1 MNWDRVEGNW
11 KQLTGNAQKRWG
23 KLTNDHL
30 DVIKGNREILA
41 GKIQEQYG
49 VSKDVAE
56 RQINEWSDTLK
67 DNDLGG
73 SSH

>member
-41 GKIQEQYG
+41 GKIREQYG

-56 RQINEWSDTLK
+56 RQIKEWSDTLK

>member
-11 KQLTGNAQKRWG
+11 KQLTGHVQTRWG

-56 RQINEWSDTLK
+56 RQIKAWSDALK
-67 DNDLGG
+67 DDDFGTV
-73 SSH
+73 SH